1 MKPRAGAGRQ
11 MGSRKAE
18 GAASHARFTGTEGSR
33 GTDYLPY
40 SEKSSRRAATDAVRN
55 CCSPGAYG
63 PGRSESSQASYQLRL
78 FRSHGLIEPVGER
91 RRYQLTP
98 AGRPIVAFLVQ
109 LYRHLLAPVVQALPM
124 ESISSAPPSSTIP
137 SPTPSTR
144 CSSPWGSRSRFPLHE
159 RT

>member
-18 GAASHARFTGTEGSR
+18 GAAPPARSTGTAGLR

-137 SPTPSTR
+137 SPMRCTL
-144 CSSPWGSRSRFPLHE
+144 CSSP
-159 RT
+159 